1 MFRKQSPNHE
11 PLEGQTDL
19 HSKPQWQSR
28 RRLPM
33 LLLLLGC
40 VIVISGGS
48 VLLWQLVP
56 HQLVS
61 TLGNNQPPS
70 PPVQAATAVGKG
82 NQSLKDCSH
91 GFPPSYNATLKQ
103 QFAQGVHLSVAQVN
117 ATIHAGKSIQGL
129 AAEQGV
135 SPGQL
140 FSLELHA
147 YQVADDLMVTYGCM
161 NQYSANLDVQRYQE
175 GGAAQLNY
183 DFTFLFT
190 H

>member
-1 MFRKQSPNHE
+1 MFQKQSHE
-11 PLEGQTDL
+11 REPVEGQPDL
-19 HSKPQWQSR
+19 RSKPQWRSR

-40 VIVISGGS
+40 VIVIGGGS
-48 VLLWQLVP
+48 VLVWQLVP
-56 HQLVS
+56 HQSVAVS
-61 TLGNNQPPS
+61 GNNQPTS
-70 PPVQAATAVGKG
+70 PTAQTATAVGKD

-91 GFPPSYNATLKQ
+91 GFPPSYNETLKQ
-103 QFAQGVHLSVAQVN
+103 QFAQGVHLSVAQVTS
-117 ATIHAGKSIQGL
+117 AIHSGKPIQDL

-135 SPGQL
+135 SPDQL

-147 YQVADDLMVTYGCM
+147 YQVADDSMVTYGCM
-161 NQYSANLDVQRYQE
+161 NQYSANLDVQRYRD